1 MEERRAEQK
10 KGGSVLSECRER
22 GALGHG
28 RRVGNGRTAR
38 RSAREKESGGR
49 VVANN
54 FGQLTMLLNDC
65 YGDPIDFYL
74 CVLGIVK

>member
-10 KGGSVLSECRER
+10 KGGSVLSEGRER

-38 RSAREKESGGR
+38 RSAREKESGER
-49 VVANN
+49 VVAKN

-65 YGDPIDFYL
+65 YGDLIDFYL